1 VAGRYQDSTNQTSC
15 IACNAGSRTNTG
27 KGTGAS
33 SCTACAAGQ
42 YTSTSTVAC
51 RACAAGQYLSGPGA
65 TTCISCAAGRYTDS
79 PGKSSCAQ
87 CAVGQFSEISGAD
100 QCDPCAA
107 AQSRGSSLC
116 IAISAEGVDWRR
128 PASAAAS
135 VASLASNQTQ
145 SQRQSLLSS
154 MKGSLIAQVD
164 SLDASALT
172 ASLSSVVTVTASPQL
187 LTANATDDGL
197 ELVTKLVTQQV

>member
-1 VAGRYQDSTNQTSC
+1 
-15 IACNAGSRTNTG
+15 
-27 KGTGAS
+27 
-33 SCTACAAGQ
+33 
-42 YTSTSTVAC
+42 
-51 RACAAGQYLSGPGA
+51 
-65 TTCISCAAGRYTDS
+65 
-79 PGKSSCAQ
+79 
-87 CAVGQFSEISGAD
+87 VGQFSEISGAD